1 MLLPGDESIALTHL
15 HNEFL
20 QMREDCTFKPGF
32 GKIHVGS
39 QAQKL
44 CNHRILDELQLVL
57 FIRRRQDFISDTTFS
72 FFGDWSRR

>member
-32 GKIHVGS
+32 GKIHVGR

-57 FIRRRQDFISDTTFS
+57 FIRRRQGFHFRYDLFLF
-72 FFGDWSRR
+72 R